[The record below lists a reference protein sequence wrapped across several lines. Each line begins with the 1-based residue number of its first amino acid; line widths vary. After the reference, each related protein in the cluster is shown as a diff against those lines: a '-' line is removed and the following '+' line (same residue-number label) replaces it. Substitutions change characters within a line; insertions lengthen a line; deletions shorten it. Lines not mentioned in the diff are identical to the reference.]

1 MGIRFQGLVHWGTQV
16 LKNGRVIIRPRPLIT
31 VRRLHQERGES
42 ITVDIYGHILPT
54 QNRGILNSLDPPT
67 KKLRAVTI

>member
-1 MGIRFQGLVHWGTQV
+1 MEIRFQGLVHWGTQV
-16 LKNGRVIIRPRPLIT
+16 IKNSRVIIRPRLLMT
-31 VRRLHQERGES
+31 VRRLHQKRGAS

-54 QNRGILNSLDPPT
+54 QNCGILNSLNPPT